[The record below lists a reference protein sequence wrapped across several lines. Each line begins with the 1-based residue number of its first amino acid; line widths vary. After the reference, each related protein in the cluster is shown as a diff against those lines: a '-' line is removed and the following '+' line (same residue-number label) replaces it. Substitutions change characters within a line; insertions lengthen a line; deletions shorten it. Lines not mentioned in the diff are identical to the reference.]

1 MSNNR
6 TVARARFTARL
17 FGRGVFVG
25 LLGLALTIAI
35 MSFLTA
41 CICFPTPY
49 SLRQDEIKTTPPG
62 DHTIGSPPGD
72 LPVIPPSSDKKD
84 N

>member
-25 LLGLALTIAI
+25 LLGLALTITI

-41 CICFPTPY
+41 CICFPN
-49 SLRQDEIKTTPPG
+49 SSIRQDEIMTTAPG
-62 DHTIGSPPGD
+62 DHTIGSPPSN